1 MFSSYISYNV
11 GESDNQVGEQR
22 IVKLQSLEYQKHV
35 NRDWFELIF
44 ESLENSYDSPRKKY
58 SGIF

>member
-44 ESLENSYDSPRKKY
+44 ESLENSYDSPRK
-58 SGIF
+58 